1 MFSEHTKL
9 CVVLLALPFRG
20 SSLSR
25 DAEAVDILDLG
36 VAAPTLGEPWVCG
49 PQLDTYLSSSYYAS
63 LAPMESYL
71 LLTFSLATATINSV
85 F

>member
-1 MFSEHTKL
+1 M
-9 CVVLLALPFRG
+9 LLALPFRG